1 MSREGAPIV
10 KSGSPDARK
19 QAALVL
25 EVLGGART
33 IADASEAMGISTNRY
48 YQLERRALDGL
59 IAALEPRKRGRI
71 VRSVDRVAHLESDK
85 ARLER
90 EIGRLQALLRGAQ
103 RAIGIT
109 PPAKPDGS
117 KLRGKSGKTR
127 RRSKA
132 RGKRVVLSLRRSADG
147 GASAPETGPAARPS
161 GPKEA
166 TS

>member
-1 MSREGAPIV
+1 MTRSDTPVVR
-10 KSGSPDARK
+10 SGSPDARK

-71 VRSVDRVAHLESDK
+71 VRSEDHV
-85 ARLER
+85 ARLEADKR
-90 EIGRLQALLRGAQ
+90 RLVLEVGRLQALLRVAH
-103 RAIGIT
+103 RAIGIL
-109 PPAKPDGS
+109 PPAKPEES
-117 KLRGKSGKTR
+117 KLRAKGGKARRKT
-127 RRSKA
+127 KA
-132 RGKRVVLSLRRSADG
+132 RGKRVVLALRRSADG
-147 GASAPETGPAARPS
+147 GSGTSEPRPAVKPN
-161 GPKEA
+161 GVKEA